1 MSTLSDRITI
11 ANAPGYW
18 AIEIHLGETA
28 QGRRY
33 LCHAE
38 NDRAA
43 VNMAGRL
50 MGSSVEARGFDSL
63 WIKEALLERKRSSLP
78 DMGRHQIVSSSAE
91 WDRLVE
97 AHNAS
102 EAEDPLRVVG
112 A

>member
-1 MSTLSDRITI
+1 MSILSERNQI
-11 ANAPGYW
+11 AGAPGYW
-18 AIEIHLGETA
+18 AIQIHLGESTPA
-28 QGRRY
+28 RRY

-63 WIKEALLERKRSSLP
+63 WIKKGLLERKRSSLP
-78 DMGRHQIVSSSAE
+78 DIGRHQIVSSSAE
-91 WDRLVE
+91 WDRLVQ

-102 EAEDPLRVVG
+102 EAESPLR